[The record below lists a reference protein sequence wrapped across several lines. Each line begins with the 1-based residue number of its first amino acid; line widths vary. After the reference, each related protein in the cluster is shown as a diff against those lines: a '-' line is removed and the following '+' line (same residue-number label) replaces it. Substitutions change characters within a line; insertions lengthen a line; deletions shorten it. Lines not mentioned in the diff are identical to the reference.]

1 MEKIDFNRYERQI
14 SLNVIGKEGQK
25 KIYNSKVL
33 VVGLGGL
40 GATVAMFLIRMGLG
54 TICVI
59 DDDDVDITNLQ
70 RQILYNEDDVGKNK
84 IVCGVE
90 KLNSINKSANIIGLK
105 GKITE
110 TNVEELVHK
119 YDMVVDCTDNF
130 ETRGIINRA
139 CIKYKK
145 TCVFG
150 SVNNFEGYM
159 TVLLNGKPPCYE
171 CLMGDMSRLR
181 NMDNNRQK
189 VGVLGAVVGII
200 ASMQAVETIK
210 IILGKGTIATGKLII
225 FNSLDMTI
233 QTIEYFKRKDCFCS
247 NG

>member
-1 MEKIDFNRYERQI
+1 MGKVDFSRYERQI
-14 SLNVIGKEGQK
+14 SIENIGEDGQER
-25 KIYNSKVL
+25 ISSSKVL

-40 GATVAMFLIRMGLG
+40 GSTVAMFLIRMGLG

-70 RQILYNEDDVGKNK
+70 RQILYSEENIGKSK
-84 IVCGVE
+84 ILCGVE
-90 KLNSINKSANIIGLK
+90 KLKLINNSANIAGIE
-105 GKITE
+105 GKVTDK
-110 TNVEELVHK
+110 NVEELVSK
-119 YDMVVDCTDNF
+119 YDVVVDCTDNF

-145 TCVFG
+145 SCVFG
-150 SVNNFEGYM
+150 SVNNFEGCM
-159 TVLLNGKPPCYE
+159 TVLLNGKSPCYE
-171 CLMGDMSRLR
+171 CLMGDIDKLK
-181 NMDNNRQK
+181 NMDNNREK
-189 VGVLGAVVGII
+189 VGVLGAVVGVI

-210 IILGKGTIATGKLII
+210 IILGKGTIATGKLIV

-233 QTIEYFKRKDCFCS
+233 QTINYFKRKDCFCS

>member
-1 MEKIDFNRYERQI
+1 MEEIDFNRYERQI
-14 SLNVIGKEGQK
+14 SLKDIGENGQK
-25 KIYNSKVL
+25 KINNSKVL

-40 GATVAMFLIRMGLG
+40 GATVAMFLVRMGLG
-54 TICVI
+54 TICLI

-70 RQILYNEDDVGKNK
+70 RQILYSENDVGKNK
-84 IVCGVE
+84 IVCGIE
-90 KLNSINKSANIIGLK
+90 KLNSINKSANIIGLQ
-105 GKITE
+105 GKVTE
-110 TNVEELVHK
+110 TNVEELVSK
-119 YDMVVDCTDNF
+119 YDLVVDCTDNF

-150 SVNNFEGYM
+150 SVNNFEGCM
-159 TVLLNGKPPCYE
+159 TVLLDGKSPCYE
-171 CLMGDMSRLR
+171 CLMGDMDKLR
-181 NMDNNRQK
+181 NMDNNREK
-189 VGVLGAVVGII
+189 VGVLGAVVGVI

-210 IILGKGTIATGKLII
+210 IILGKGTIATGKLVV

-233 QTIEYFKRKDCFCS
+233 QTIDYFKRKDCFCS